1 MEAARVNI
9 GYCPQFDALLD
20 NLTVREHIELFSDV
34 KGIPY
39 QKKEDLV
46 NKKLDEMDLKRFE
59 NI

>member
-1 MEAARVNI
+1 M
-9 GYCPQFDALLD
+9 D

-39 QKKEDLV
+39 HKKEDLV

-59 NI
+59 DI